1 MEGHE
6 MIEWIVGSAVSGFVL
21 GFVLYYLLRAT
32 LDRRNAGKEKGKAQ
46 TILEAAKKESETI
59 KIQAELRAREIK
71 EKAKSEIER
80 ESRDKHKEF
89 SKMENRLQ
97 SREDNLDRKF
107 ESLERRELEVSKK
120 EREFSTKEK
129 SILDKEKELNMIIED
144 AKRKI
149 ESIAG
154 MTRDAAKNELINIIE
169 DEARHESAKKLKQVE
184 EELQQASERRAKD
197 IIALAIQR
205 YAGHYTSEKT
215 ISVVNL
221 PSDDMKGRIIGREGR
236 NIRSI
241 ESRTGVDIIIDDTP
255 ETAVI
260 SSLNPIRREIARL
273 ALESLISD
281 GRIHPARI
289 EEVVSDVEAEIEK
302 EIQKA
307 GEEAVF
313 DIGAHNMHPELVK
326 LVGKLKYRTSFSQNI
341 LSHSL
346 EVAFICGIMA
356 AEIGYNEKLARRAG
370 LLHDIGK
377 ALDHEVEGS
386 HIEIGEEIVRRYQEP
401 AEIIEAVAK
410 AHDPQ
415 PQAILPIL
423 VQAADAISAA
433 RPGARRE
440 TYEAYVKRIEEIESI
455 AGSFRGVEKCYAIQA
470 GREVRVIVE
479 SGKVNDEEGV
489 LLSHEIAKK
498 IEKEVAFPGQIK
510 ITVIR
515 EVRATAYA
523 N

>member
-1 MEGHE
+1 
-6 MIEWIVGSAVSGFVL
+6 MIMWLIISAAGGFIFGIVI
-21 GFVLYYLLRAT
+21 YYVVKVILETKNVQL
-32 LDRRNAGKEKGKAQ
+32 NKGKAVR
-46 TILEAAKKESETI
+46 ILDEAKKEAER
-59 KIQAELRAREIK
+59 IQIQGELKAREFK
-71 EKAKSEIER
+71 EKAKTDMER
-80 ESRDKHKEF
+80 ELRDKQRGSSRIET
-89 SKMENRLQ
+89 RLQ
-97 SREDNLDRKF
+97 NREDSIDRKY
-107 ESLERRELEVSKK
+107 ESLERREADLA
-120 EREFSTKEK
+120 RKEK
-129 SILDKEKELNMIIED
+129 DFTSKEKIISEREKELDLIIED
-144 AKRKI
+144 ARKKI
-149 ESIAG
+149 ENIAG
-154 MTRDAAKNELINIIE
+154 MSQESAKSELINLIE
-169 DEARHESAKKLKQVE
+169 DEAKLEAAKKLKQIE
-184 EELQQASERRAKD
+184 DEFQQSSEKKARD

-205 YAGHYTSEKT
+205 YAGQYTSEKT
-215 ISVVNL
+215 IFVVNL
-221 PSDDMKGRIIGREGR
+221 PSDDMKGRIIGRDGR

-273 ALESLISD
+273 ALESLIAD

-289 EEVVSDVEAEIEK
+289 EEVVADVENQIEK

-313 DIGAHNMHPELVK
+313 DVGAHNMHPELVK

-341 LSHSL
+341 LSHSI
-346 EVAFICGIMA
+346 EVAFICGILA
-356 AEIGYNEKLARRAG
+356 SEIGFDQKLARRAG

-386 HIEIGEEIVRRYQEP
+386 HVDIGEEVVRKYREP
-401 AEIIEAVAK
+401 QAVVEAVAK

-440 TYEAYVKRIEEIESI
+440 TYEAYVKRLEDIESI
-455 AGSFRGVEKCYAIQA
+455 AGTFRGVDKCYAIQA
-470 GREVRVIVE
+470 GRELRVIVE
-479 SGKVNDEEGV
+479 SSQVNDEEGV

-498 IEKEVAFPGQIK
+498 IEKEVAYPGQVK

>member
-1 MEGHE
+1 
-6 MIEWIVGSAVSGFVL
+6 MIMWLIISAAGGFIFGIVI
-21 GFVLYYLLRAT
+21 YYVVKVILETKNVQL
-32 LDRRNAGKEKGKAQ
+32 NKGKAVR
-46 TILEAAKKESETI
+46 ILDEAKKEAER
-59 KIQAELRAREIK
+59 IQIQGELKAREFK
-71 EKAKSEIER
+71 EKAKTDMER
-80 ESRDKHKEF
+80 ELRDKQRGSSRIET
-89 SKMENRLQ
+89 RLQ
-97 SREDNLDRKF
+97 NREDSIDRKY
-107 ESLERRELEVSKK
+107 ESLERREADLA
-120 EREFSTKEK
+120 RKEK
-129 SILDKEKELNMIIED
+129 DFTSKEKIVSEREKELDLIIED
-144 AKRKI
+144 ARKKI
-149 ESIAG
+149 ENIAG
-154 MTRDAAKNELINIIE
+154 MSQESAKNELINLIE
-169 DEARHESAKKLKQVE
+169 DEAKLEAAKKLKQIE
-184 EELQQASERRAKD
+184 DEFQQSSEKKARD

-205 YAGHYTSEKT
+205 YAGQYTSEKT
-215 ISVVNL
+215 IFVVNL
-221 PSDDMKGRIIGREGR
+221 PSDDMKGRIIGRDGR

-273 ALESLISD
+273 ALESLIAD

-289 EEVVSDVEAEIEK
+289 EEVVADVENQIEK

-313 DIGAHNMHPELVK
+313 DVGAHNMHPELVK

-341 LSHSL
+341 LSHSI
-346 EVAFICGIMA
+346 EVAFICGILA
-356 AEIGYNEKLARRAG
+356 SEIGFDQKLARRAG

-386 HIEIGEEIVRRYQEP
+386 HVDIGEEVVRKYGEP
-401 AEIIEAVAK
+401 QAVVEAVAK

-440 TYEAYVKRIEEIESI
+440 TYEAYVKRLEDIESI
-455 AGSFRGVEKCYAIQA
+455 AGTFRGVDKCYAIQA
-470 GREVRVIVE
+470 GRELRVIVE
-479 SGKVNDEEGV
+479 SSQVNDEEGV

-498 IEKEVAFPGQIK
+498 IEKEVAYPGQVK

>member
-1 MEGHE
+1 
-6 MIEWIVGSAVSGFVL
+6 MIMWLIISAAGGFIFGIVI
-21 GFVLYYLLRAT
+21 YYVVKVILETKNVQL
-32 LDRRNAGKEKGKAQ
+32 NKGKAVR
-46 TILEAAKKESETI
+46 ILDEAKKEAER
-59 KIQAELRAREIK
+59 IQIQGELKAREFK
-71 EKAKSEIER
+71 EKAKTNMER
-80 ESRDKHKEF
+80 ELRDKQKE
-89 SKMENRLQ
+89 SSRIESRLQ
-97 SREDNLDRKF
+97 NREDSIDRKY
-107 ESLERRELEVSKK
+107 ESLERREADLARKEKDFTSKEKIVS
-120 EREFSTKEK
+120 ERENE
-129 SILDKEKELNMIIED
+129 LDLIIED
-144 AKRKI
+144 ARKKI
-149 ESIAG
+149 ENIAG
-154 MTRDAAKNELINIIE
+154 MSQESAKNELINLIE
-169 DEARHESAKKLKQVE
+169 DEAKLEAAKKLKQIE
-184 EELQQASERRAKD
+184 DEFQQSSEKKARD

-205 YAGHYTSEKT
+205 YAGQYTSEKT
-215 ISVVNL
+215 IFVVNL
-221 PSDDMKGRIIGREGR
+221 PSDDMKGRIIGRDGR

-273 ALESLISD
+273 ALESLIAD

-289 EEVVSDVEAEIEK
+289 EEVVADVENQIEK

-313 DIGAHNMHPELVK
+313 DVGAHNMHPELVK

-341 LSHSL
+341 LSHSI
-346 EVAFICGIMA
+346 EVAFICGILA
-356 AEIGYNEKLARRAG
+356 SEIGFDQKLARRAG

-386 HIEIGEEIVRRYQEP
+386 HVDIGEEVVRKYGEP
-401 AEIIEAVAK
+401 QAVVEAVAK

-440 TYEAYVKRIEEIESI
+440 TYEAYVKRLEDIESI
-455 AGSFRGVEKCYAIQA
+455 AGTFRGVDKCYAIQA
-470 GREVRVIVE
+470 GRELRVIVE
-479 SGKVNDEEGV
+479 SSQVNDEEGV

-498 IEKEVAFPGQIK
+498 IEKEVAYPGQVK

>member
-1 MEGHE
+1 
-6 MIEWIVGSAVSGFVL
+6 MIEYIVGSAVL
-21 GFVLYYLLRAT
+21 GLVTGLGLYYLVRTAS
-32 LDRRNAGKEKGKAQ
+32 DKKKAAKDKGKAE
-46 TILEAAKKESETI
+46 TILELAQKESDTI
-59 KIQAELRAREIK
+59 KMQAELKAREMK
-71 EKAKSEIER
+71 EKAKSELDR
-80 ESRDKHKEF
+80 ESREKQKEF
-89 SKMENRLQ
+89 SKIENRLQ
-97 SREDNLDRKF
+97 NREDNLDKKF
-107 ESLERRELEVSKK
+107 ESLERRESEFSKK
-120 EREFSTKEK
+120 EKDLSSKEK
-129 SILDKEKELNMIIED
+129 SALEREKELNLIIED

-154 MTRDAAKNELINIIE
+154 MTMEAAKNELINIIE
-169 DEARHESAKKLKQVE
+169 DEARRDSARKLKQIE
-184 EELQQASERRAKD
+184 EELQQSAERKAKD
-197 IIALAIQR
+197 VLALAIQR
-205 YAGHYTSEKT
+205 YAGQYANEKT
-215 ISVVNL
+215 VSVVNL

-260 SSLNPIRREIARL
+260 SSLNPIRREVARL

-289 EEVVSDVEAEIEK
+289 EEVVSNVEAEIEK
-302 EIQKA
+302 GIQKS

-356 AEIGYNEKLARRAG
+356 AEIGYDQKLARRAG

-386 HIEIGEEIVRRYQEP
+386 HIDIGEEVVRRYQEP
-401 AEIIEAVAK
+401 PEVIEAVAK

-415 PQAILPIL
+415 PQAILPII

-440 TYEAYVKRIEEIESI
+440 TYEVYVKRIEEIESI

-489 LLSHEIAKK
+489 LLCHEIAKK
-498 IEKEVAFPGQIK
+498 IEKEVAYPGQIK

-515 EVRATAYA
+515 EVRATAFA

>member
-1 MEGHE
+1 MLMWLIISG
-6 MIEWIVGSAVSGFVL
+6 VGGFIL
-21 GFVLYYLLRAT
+21 GFIVYYVVT
-32 LDRRNAGKEKGKAQ
+32 V
-46 TILEAAKKESETI
+46 ILEKKNVEIRKGQAVRILDEAKKEAE
-59 KIQAELRAREIK
+59 KVRIQAELKTRELK
-71 EKAKSEIER
+71 EKAKSDMER
-80 ESRDKHKEF
+80 ELREKRKEF
-89 SKMENRLQ
+89 SRIETRLQ
-97 SREDNLDRKF
+97 NREDSIDRKY
-107 ESLERRELEVSKK
+107 ESLERRETEFGRKEKDFASKEK
-120 EREFSTKEK
+120 MVAEREEE
-129 SILDKEKELNMIIED
+129 LDVIIED

-149 ESIAG
+149 ENIAG
-154 MTRDAAKNELINIIE
+154 MSQESAKNELINLIE
-169 DEARHESAKKLKQVE
+169 DEAKLEAAKKLKQIDDE
-184 EELQQASERRAKD
+184 FQQNSEKNAKD

-273 ALESLISD
+273 ALESLIAD

-289 EEVVSDVEAEIEK
+289 EEVVSDVENEIEK

-313 DIGAHNMHPELVK
+313 DVGAHNMHQELVK

-346 EVAFICGIMA
+346 EVAFICGILA
-356 AEIGYNEKLARRAG
+356 AEIGYDEKLARRAG

-386 HIEIGEEIVRRYQEP
+386 HVDIGEEVVRKYGEP
-401 AEIIEAVAK
+401 HDVVEAVAK

-440 TYEAYVKRIEEIESI
+440 TYEAYVKRIEDIENI
-455 AGSFRGVEKCYAIQA
+455 AGTFRGVDRCYAIQA
-470 GREVRVIVE
+470 GRELRVIVE
-479 SGKVNDEEGV
+479 SSQVNDEEGV

-498 IEKEVAFPGQIK
+498 IEKEVAYPGQVK

-515 EVRATAYA
+515 EVRATAFA